1 MTYRCT
7 MIIACSFVLTLA
19 NLALAQPVVFEDV
32 KARFSRSE
40 RDRRL
45 IDKDADLIL
54 DDVARKLIV
63 KNQEQ
68 PLEVSY
74 DDIQKVVFDVSTRMR
89 GGFLGAFGRSL
100 MRGGGAVPAL
110 AGYGLSGRAASD
122 HWCYVEYRSPDGSV
136 RAYML
141 EIGKE
146 SSPKL
151 ITKMQALLG
160 NKVAI
165 GEFAEQPED
174 IKKKTLKEAK
184 SKHDVIVDERNHPI
198 PESKPDKAL
207 IVVVCPPAPRDAG
220 QFQAK
225 LHANDSV
232 VAVNEIGTYSF
243 AYLDPGEYLLVS
255 QAGNASGFRMKLEAG
270 QDYYFLQDTLGDS
283 RTSLSRHTREL
294 VMYEL
299 GGAHYSDWKRK

>member
-1 MTYRCT
+1 MKKRCT
-7 MIIACSFVLTLA
+7 TIMACLFLLTLA
-19 NLALAQPVVFEDV
+19 DRAFTQPVVFGDV
-32 KARFSRSE
+32 KARFSRSAT
-40 RDRRL
+40 DRRL

-63 KNQEQ
+63 KSQEQ
-68 PLEVSY
+68 PLEVRY

-89 GGFLGAFGRSL
+89 GGFMGAFGRSL
-100 MRGGGAVPAL
+100 MKGGGAAPAL
-110 AGYGLSGRAASD
+110 AGYGLSGRAAND
-122 HWCYVEYRSPDGSV
+122 HWCYLEYKSPDGSV
-136 RAYML
+136 RPYML

-151 ITKMQALLG
+151 IEKMQALLG
-160 NKVAI
+160 DKVAI
-165 GEFAEQPED
+165 GDFAEIPEE

-184 SKHDVIVDERNHPI
+184 SKHDLIADERNHPI
-198 PESKPDKAL
+198 PESKPEKAL
-207 IVVVCPPAPRDAG
+207 IVIVCPPAPRDAG
-220 QFQAK
+220 KFQAK

-232 VAVNEIGTYSF
+232 VVVNEVGTYSF
-243 AYLDPGEYLLVS
+243 VHLDPGEYLLVS

-283 RTSLSRHTREL
+283 RTSLSRHTKEL